1 MSLTE
6 LTQRERLKLT
16 TLEYSIESEG
26 HFLSEPIVELFARDE
41 DGNRRMIEVE
51 GFYPFFYITE
61 DEYQENES
69 DLFTESMVRSITARE
84 FVTSAENI
92 ENAALT
98 ETDLAPRT
106 TLEGTKL
113 VKVET
118 VVPSHVSDL
127 RDMGIFEQTW
137 EADVFFANRFLI
149 ESGIKSGFSI
159 PAGQDRVSFED
170 IQPCEAPDVDPRV
183 VTIDIEVWSGGEFPD
198 TQNAIKPIT
207 AVTAHDSYDD
217 EYKAAILHPDS
228 ANIVGGTPYDSFDW
242 SDTSWKLPS
251 TVDDCTVEVYHDEAQ
266 MLGDFNNWMIEKDP
280 DLLTGWNS
288 SRNEIGSGFDYPYW
302 INRCEQISEWTYR
315 DLSYENGSSFVTERG
330 SPVIGGREM
339 FDMLQAYKKTQI
351 HEKRSY
357 SLGYIAQ
364 DELGYGKE
372 DVADLDQGWLNEPV
386 DFMRYNIRDTEAVV
400 KIENVKNV
408 LDMYDHIRS
417 ITGGT
422 YSEIADSNIGII
434 DLLFLRQAKEKGYA
448 LPTSVRPDVQHYWGA
463 YVFPPVAGKHKNV
476 VYPDLSSLYPN
487 LFKDMNASPETI
499 IGFKEDLEASE
510 YTESD
515 CHTIYVD
522 TRDENVKRSADE
534 PERSTLYVLK
544 PEVQTSFVRDVISD
558 LIDMKYEY
566 KKDEYADEA
575 YGAVKRITNS
585 VYGVMGDSVSY
596 GVGFRLFDWRIA
608 EAITLAG
615 RDVIKHT
622 ADTFEDYVQKM
633 GYDESKIIAGD
644 TDSCVLE
651 MPQADGS
658 WDLST
663 MSDEERQE
671 FFEAHPELQ
680 GHEDTAMAETLAMA
694 FEAAEYTDS
703 TYDDFMYE
711 RFGIEDGNMAVEIE
725 SYAEAALFMDKKKRY
740 AQWIRW
746 DEGDLEDEVEYKGFE
761 LVRSD
766 SAAITAEVQKEVL
779 RLILQEET
787 PKELVREYLRG
798 HWNDVMDGDIELEDL
813 GKPSAISSDMWTY
826 GYSEQDDG
834 SYNYYTPQPHVR
846 GARYANAFIE
856 GEDMES
862 GKPLMF
868 YADGVSIASGL
879 PETYEYDNKLKAD
892 DDEPEMVEEGR
903 VVDAV
908 AVEDARNMP
917 DGVIID
923 YDKMATKTLRDPI
936 EPIATVM
943 GWSFDD
949 LITEG
954 KQSGLAQFM

>member
-1 MSLTE
+1 MGLTE
-6 LTQRERLKLT
+6 LTQRENLKLT

-26 HFLSEPIVELFARDE
+26 HFLSEPIVELFARDA

-61 DEYQENES
+61 DEYQEHES
-69 DLFTESMVRSITARE
+69 DIFTESMVRSVTAQE
-84 FVTSAENI
+84 FVTSKDNI
-92 ENAALT
+92 YNDSLE
-98 ETDLAPRT
+98 ETDLPPRT
-106 TLEGTKL
+106 TLEGENL
-113 VKVET
+113 VRIET
-118 VVPSHVSDL
+118 VVPSNVSDM
-127 RDMGIFEQTW
+127 RDYFDRTW
-137 EADVFFANRFLI
+137 EADVFFTNRFLI
-149 ESGIKSGFSI
+149 ESGIKDGFSI
-159 PAGQDRVSFED
+159 PAGEDRVDFSE
-170 IQPCEAPDVDPRV
+170 IQTADPPDVDPRV

-198 TQNAIKPIT
+198 TQNAVKPIT
-207 AVTAHDSYDD
+207 AVTVHDSYDD
-217 EYKAAILHPDS
+217 EYYAAVLHPDS

-242 SDTSWKLPS
+242 GDISWKLPDG
-251 TVDDCTVEVYHDEAQ
+251 VEECPVEVYQDEAQ
-266 MLGDFNNWMIEKDP
+266 MLGFVNNWIIDKDP

-302 INRCEQISEWTYR
+302 INRCEQVNEWTYK
-315 DLSYENGSSFVTERG
+315 DLSYENGKTFVTNRG
-330 SPVIGGREM
+330 SPVVGGREM

-357 SLGYIAQ
+357 SLGYIAE

-372 DVADLDQGWLNEPV
+372 DVADLDEGWLQNPV
-386 DFMRYNIRDTEAVV
+386 DFVEYNIRDVQAVV
-400 KIENVKNV
+400 EIEDVKNV

-448 LPTSVRPDVQHYWGA
+448 LPTSVRPEVQHYWGA

-499 IGFKEDLEASE
+499 VGFEEDLH
-510 YTESD
+510 ESPYEKHQ
-515 CHTIYVD
+515 CHEIYVD
-522 TRDENVKRSADE
+522 TRDEDVKRSADE
-534 PERSTLYVLK
+534 PERTELYVLK

-575 YGAVKRITNS
+575 YEAVKRITNS

-596 GVGFRLFDWRIA
+596 GKGFRLFDWRIA

-622 ADTFEDYVQKM
+622 ASTFEEYVQKM
-633 GYDESKIIAGD
+633 GYDESAIIAGD

-658 WDLST
+658 WDLSPL
-663 MSDEERQE
+663 SEEEREQ
-671 FFEAHPELQ
+671 FFEANPELD
-680 GHEDTAMAETLAMA
+680 ESRDTAMSETLAMA
-694 FEAAEYTDS
+694 MDAAEYTDS

-725 SYAEAALFMDKKKRY
+725 SYAASALFMNKKKRY

-766 SAAITAEVQKEVL
+766 SAPITADVQKEVL
-779 RLILQEET
+779 RMILQEDE
-787 PKELVREYLRG
+787 PQESVRSYLKENWDAVVSG
-798 HWNDVMDGDIELEDL
+798 DVSLGDI
-813 GKPSAISSDMWTY
+813 GKPSAISSDIWTY

-834 SYNYYTPQPHVR
+834 SFNYYTPQPHIR
-846 GARYANAFIE
+846 GQRYANAYID
-856 GEDMES
+856 GEDMDS

-868 YADGVSIASGL
+868 YARGIQVTSDL
-879 PETYEYDNKLKAD
+879 PETYSYDNKLKAD
-892 DDEPEMVEEGR
+892 EDEPRMVEADR
-903 VVDAV
+903 PVDAV
-908 AVEDARNMP
+908 AVEDVRRMP
-917 DGVIID
+917 EAVLID
-923 YDKMATKTLRDPI
+923 WEKMAEKTLRDPI
-936 EPIATVM
+936 EPIAQVM
-943 GWSFDD
+943 GWDFND
-949 LITEG
+949 LTTEG
-954 KQSGLAQFM
+954 KQSGLSQFM